1 MRWRL
6 IAIAASLVAA
16 GALGAVVFAQLGD
29 TQTSSG
35 TINVSTTSADLYI
48 CEPDST
54 PGPDCG
60 SDDSGADE
68 TVFETLEDMLPA
80 DRVQWDI
87 RLKNV
92 GTEHWIVTA
101 GGQFDPV
108 TFDPPVTV
116 VETLDPGDD
125 CPDGALG
132 EPFPTSVTVLGKN
145 GDELNDNIVV
155 DSPQHVPG
163 ATFFLRESLFPSQS
177 NRVQIIVAP
186 GEYEDLRLRL
196 ELDAAGTENCDGNEW
211 SVSWEL
217 TVAPVSP

>member
-1 MRWRL
+1 MRWRF
-6 IAIAASLVAA
+6 IAVAASLIAA
-16 GALGAVVFAQLGD
+16 GALGAAVFAQLGD

-35 TINVSTTSADLYI
+35 TNNVSTTSPDLYI

-92 GTEHWIVTA
+92 GTEDWIVTA
-101 GGQFDPV
+101 GGQFD
-108 TFDPPVTV
+108 TVTV

-132 EPFPTSVTVLGKN
+132 DPFPTTVKVLGKD

-163 ATFFLRESLFPSQS
+163 AAIFVRESLFPSQS

-186 GEYEDLRLRL
+186 GDYEDLRLRL

-211 SVSWEL
+211 SVSCEF